1 MFMKKGY
8 TLFLSLAVA
17 YLSFAQTEKP
27 TYQHFNKGKSFLGI
41 GISPVYSDMMGSYTD
56 ISITKGNTN
65 LGILLA
71 PMYGKFVEQ
80 NWMIG
85 VMGIAGAHTERRNY
99 ETYPMVIGP
108 GPGIPS
114 PMQVK
119 EMVNNF
125 DLGITPITRYYLS
138 FNKRNSAAFF
148 MQAAL
153 PAVYST
159 YSSVQKYSFNGGV
172 NSEIRSSFNQF
183 SLRGSIGFGL
193 SVQGKFGS
201 FDTHVSNMGW
211 FLSFNKLIQKK

>member
-1 MFMKKGY
+1 MKKGWM
-8 TLFLSLAVA
+8 FVFALSLT
-17 YLSFAQTEKP
+17 LLGFAQSEKP
-27 TYQHFNKGKSFLGI
+27 TYQHFNKGKSFWGI

-85 VMGIAGAHTERRNY
+85 VMGIAGIHTERRSYENY
-99 ETYPMVIGP
+99 PVVIGP
-108 GPGIPS
+108 GPGFP
-114 PMQVK
+114 PPVQVK
-119 EMVNNF
+119 DVINNF
-125 DLGITPITRYYLS
+125 DLGLAPMTRYYLS
-138 FNKRNSAAFF
+138 FNKRSSAAFF
-148 MQAAL
+148 LQAAL
-153 PAVYST
+153 PAVYSA
-159 YSSVQKYSFNGGV
+159 YSSSQKYTPNGGV
-172 NSEIRSSFNQF
+172 SSELKSKFDQF
-183 SLRGSIGFGL
+183 SLRGSIGFGV